1 MPEVVFPRLQ
11 PRAVRERT
19 NRSCAGHR
27 AWVRR
32 HRCSVRGC
40 SRTPIECAHVRRG
53 ADGGAGMKPSDKW
66 AVSLCIYHHREQHQI
81 GERAFEEKYSL
92 DLVTLAG
99 EFARRSPLSHKL
111 LP

>member
-1 MPEVVFPRLQ
+1 
-11 PRAVRERT
+11 
-19 NRSCAGHR
+19 
-27 AWVRR
+27 
-32 HRCSVRGC
+32 
-40 SRTPIECAHVRRG
+40 
-53 ADGGAGMKPSDKW
+53 MKPSDKW